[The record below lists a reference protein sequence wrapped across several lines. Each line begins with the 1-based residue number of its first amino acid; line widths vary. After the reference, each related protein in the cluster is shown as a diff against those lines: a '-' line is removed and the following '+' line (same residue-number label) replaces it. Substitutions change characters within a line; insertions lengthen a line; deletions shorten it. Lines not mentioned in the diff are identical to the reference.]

1 MVVFE
6 GDSRS
11 PAQLFN
17 EKVMC
22 RLGARLGQTGALDP
36 AGRER
41 AIAALRRFG
50 AIAAGLHVG
59 ALAAVATAAVREA
72 SDGADFCAEV
82 RRRTNIRVRIAD
94 GADEAR
100 LAAQGVL
107 FGNPRAEGVVVDLG
121 GASLELCRVG
131 GGRVGQGVSA
141 PIGPLRLM
149 AAAPWA
155 PTEAQVAAEFAALGE
170 RFGVPGGRIYLVGGA
185 WRALAR
191 AQMER
196 TEYPLKVLH
205 EYAIPAREAREL
217 GDWASGMRPGKLK
230 RLPGVSEER
239 APMLPAAG
247 RLLRHLVEGLGPS
260 EVTFS
265 AFGLREGVCLEHLP
279 PPVRARDPL
288 IAACEALEQ
297 LSARAPGFGAELA
310 AWAKGVLAPED
321 AGEARLVEAAAR
333 LVDVNWRT
341 HPDYRLTGSWET
353 ATRATLTDIGHAGRV
368 YLGVALTAR
377 HKRGR
382 RRLEEWRLMKLLE
395 PRVLERAV
403 RYGLVFRLGA
413 AVSGAAPGILPHCR
427 PEAGP
432 GRLDLVLEGPA
443 AELAGEE
450 VEKRLRNLTESL
462 GVTGKVQAMSGAP

>member
-6 GDSRS
+6 GDARS

-22 RLGARLGQTGALDP
+22 RLGARLGQTGTLDP

-50 AIAAGLHVG
+50 AIAAGMRVG

-72 SDGADFCAEV
+72 SDGPAFCAEIEA
-82 RRRTNIRVRIAD
+82 RTNIPVGIAS

-107 FGNPRAEGVVVDLG
+107 FGNPHAEGVVVDLG

-131 GGRVGQGVSA
+131 GGRVGPGVSA
-141 PIGPLRLM
+141 PLGPLRLM
-149 AAAPWA
+149 SAGPEGLSDAQIA
-155 PTEAQVAAEFAALGE
+155 TELAALSG
-170 RFGVPGGRIYLVGGA
+170 RFGVPGGRVYLVGGA

-196 TEYPLKVLH
+196 TDYPLKVLH
-205 EYAIPAREAREL
+205 EYTLTAAGARDL
-217 GDWASGMRPGKLK
+217 GQWVAKMRPAKLK
-230 RLPGVSEER
+230 RLRGISEER
-239 APMLPAAG
+239 APLLPVAG
-247 RLLRHLVEGLGPS
+247 RLLRQLVEGLGPG

-265 AFGLREGVCLEHLP
+265 AFGLREGLCLEHLP
-279 PPVRARDPL
+279 APVRARDPL
-288 IAACEALEQ
+288 IAACEALEV
-297 LSARAPGFGAELA
+297 LAARAPGFGAELA
-310 AWAKGVLAPED
+310 AWSKTVLPPRD
-321 AGEARLVEAAAR
+321 AREERLVEAAAR

-341 HPDYRLTGSWET
+341 HPDYRVSGSWET

-368 YLGVALTAR
+368 FLGTALMTR

-382 RRLEEWRLMKLLE
+382 RRMEESRPMKLLDG
-395 PRVLERAV
+395 PALERAI

-413 AVSGAAPGILPHCR
+413 SLSGAAPGTLPACR
-427 PEAGP
+427 VVHGA

-450 VEKRLRNLTESL
+450 VDKRLRNLTGEL
-462 GVTGKVQAMSGAP
+462 GVAGALRAGTR